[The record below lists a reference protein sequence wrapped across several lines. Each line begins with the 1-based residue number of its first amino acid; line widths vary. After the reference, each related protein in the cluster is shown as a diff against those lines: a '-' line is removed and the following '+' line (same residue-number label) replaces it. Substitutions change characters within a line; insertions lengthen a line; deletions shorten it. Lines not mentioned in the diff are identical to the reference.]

1 MMEIKRIIEKLSKE
15 KNVSLLG
22 DYINELSFTERFN
35 TLREII
41 YHIDVFL
48 AEKEYDSV
56 KKLLDISDELSL
68 HLNEGNNSK
77 GDDDARK
84 VHTLKIIAKK
94 KRVKY
99 YEAMGDPRKAI
110 DQYLNII
117 GELQIPEEETFL
129 AEILM
134 EIGIIE
140 EQTGRKKEAI
150 TKFDRAAK
158 IYKRKNDDFNYTAS
172 LFNCAHVLYD
182 MNKYREAE
190 SYCRRVINYHRDTGK
205 TQSPIAHSFLEMANI
220 FEILS
225 KDKEART
232 YYEKALH
239 SYRQLNDR
247 VKMSDILNR
256 IGSYEVMERK
266 FTSAASLFHESLEL
280 KRTIDFQQGK
290 ANYFLMIADVLNYA
304 GNKEKALDYYNIA
317 YHYYNEAG
325 IESKKTVIK
334 HKIFRIVEKYKRIR
348 RDMGTFLE
356 KFELMF
362 PKEDPSKKIE
372 RIDYRTVGIDGIALS
387 KQEGWKFH
395 ESSKVNRK
403 FLVYLLRNLS
413 RVYMKLG
420 REKDYLKF
428 FQIRSMVEKA
438 HKKSG

>member
-1 MMEIKRIIEKLSKE
+1 MEIEKIIKKLSGE
-15 KNVSLLG
+15 KNAGLLG
-22 DYINELSFTERFN
+22 DYIRELSFTERFN

-41 YHIDVFL
+41 YHVDVFL
-48 AEKEYDSV
+48 AEKEYDNV
-56 KKLLDISDELSL
+56 KKLLDISDKLSQ
-68 HLNEGNNSK
+68 HLDEGKNSREF
-77 GDDDARK
+77 DDTGK

-94 KRVKY
+94 KKAKY
-99 YEAMGDPRKAI
+99 YEAMGQPQKAI
-110 DQYLNII
+110 NQYLNII
-117 GELQIPEEETFL
+117 GELQIPGEETFL

-140 EQTGRKKEAI
+140 EQTGRKREAI
-150 TKFDRAAK
+150 AKFDRAAK

-182 MNKYREAE
+182 LNQYREAKN
-190 SYCRRVINYHRDTGK
+190 YCRRVINYHQDTGK
-205 TQSPIAHSFLEMANI
+205 TQSPVAHSFLEMANI

-232 YYEKALH
+232 YYQKALH
-239 SYRQLNDR
+239 SYRELSNR

-256 IGSYEVMERK
+256 IGSYEVAESK
-266 FTSAASLFHESLEL
+266 HTSAASLFHESLEL

-290 ANYFLMIADVLNYA
+290 ANLFLMIADVLNYG
-304 GNKEKALDYYNIA
+304 GNKERALDYYNIA

-325 IESKKTVIK
+325 IESKKTIIK
-334 HKIFRIVEKYKRIR
+334 YKIFRIVEKHRRKK

-356 KFELMF
+356 KFEIMI

-372 RIDYRTVGIDGIALS
+372 KIDYRTIEFDGVTLS
-387 KQEGWKFH
+387 RQKGWEFH
-395 ESSKVNRK
+395 ERPKVNRK
-403 FLVYLLRNLS
+403 FLIYLLRNLS

-428 FQIRSMVEKA
+428 FKIKSMVEKSY
-438 HKKSG
+438 KKSG